1 MVSLFTFALEKNDK
15 RTYCSFH
22 GFMFNC
28 EYSLNSFYLRKIES
42 EEWPYEVMYPSYCNG
57 WLYIVTPKI
66 IKLLLKAVTTSP
78 FLFIDDVYITG
89 ILR

>member
-1 MVSLFTFALEKNDK
+1 MLQYSVSIIRSLIANFTYTF
-15 RTYCSFH
+15 S
-22 GFMFNC
+22 M
-28 EYSLNSFYLRKIES
+28 SRKIEP
-42 EEWPYEVMYPSYCNG
+42 EEWPWEVMYPSYCNG

-66 IKLLLKAVTTSP
+66 VKLLLKAVATSP